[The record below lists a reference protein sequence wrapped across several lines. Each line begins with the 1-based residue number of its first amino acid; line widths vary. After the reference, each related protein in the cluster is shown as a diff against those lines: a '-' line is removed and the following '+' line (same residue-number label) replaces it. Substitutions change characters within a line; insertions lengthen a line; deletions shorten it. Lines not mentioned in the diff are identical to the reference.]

1 MNKNWNKKKK
11 AEEIK
16 NKGFCILEGY
26 LSNEDLDKIKNSLL
40 KALHYIQPDD
50 EKDLQKK
57 Y

>member
-1 MNKNWNKKKK
+1 MNNNWNKKKI
-11 AEEIK
+11 EEIK
-16 NKGFCILEGY
+16 DKGFCILEDL

-40 KALHYIQPDD
+40 KALHYIQPAD